1 MEQFGPYRI
10 TALLGR
16 GGMGEVYRA
25 HDAETDRVVALKL
38 LRPDFTSDAEY
49 TARFRRECR
58 SAAKL
63 SEAHVVPIHR
73 FGEIDGRLY
82 LDMRLV
88 SGTDLAKWL
97 RANGPLPPEVAV
109 AVVSQVASA
118 LDAAHAEG
126 LVHRDVKPSNLLLSG
141 TDGNMIDTST
151 VFVYLLDFG
160 VARPSADAPDAV
172 QLTRAGTVPG
182 SPNYVAP
189 ERFSGVE
196 GDPRADVYSLACVLF
211 EILTGRTPFTGDL
224 PALMGAHLQKP
235 PPRPSAVR
243 GGVPPG
249 FDAVVAK
256 GMAKDP
262 EQRYTTAG
270 ELASAARG
278 VLGITG
284 PQNAATVMGGRRAA
298 VAAART
304 VQPPSPRAAVTGPP
318 ADGVTMRFGPGVTA
332 PPPAATPAAPKTRK
346 RRRRLGRVILNS
358 LVTGLLLAAVIF
370 YLVQRDTGE
379 VHVVGATATAAEPGK
394 ACDVTVDVVG
404 TIRTNGEPGSV
415 TVEWLRSDG
424 EGTGPMTQVVA
435 AGATS
440 TDVHLLWTLSGKGRY
455 PATATLKILEPDP
468 LQAEAEFT
476 YDCG

>member
-38 LRPDFTSDAEY
+38 LRPDFTSDAEF

-63 SEAHVVPIHR
+63 SEAHVIPIHR

-97 RANGPLPPEVAV
+97 RANGPLAPEAAV

-126 LVHRDVKPSNLLLSG
+126 LVHRDVKPSNLLLTG
-141 TDGNMIDTST
+141 TDGNMVDVST

-160 VARPSADAPDAV
+160 VARASADAPGAV

-211 EILTGRTPFTGDL
+211 EVLTGRTPFSGDL
-224 PALMGAHLQKP
+224 PALMGAHLHTP
-235 PPRPSAVR
+235 PPRPSIVR
-243 GGVPPG
+243 DGVPPG
-249 FDAVVAK
+249 FDAVVAT

-262 EQRYTTAG
+262 ERRYPTAG
-270 ELASAARG
+270 ELASAARQ

-284 PQNAATVMGGRRAA
+284 PQNAVTAMGGRGAA
-298 VAAART
+298 IAAART
-304 VQPPSPRAAVTGPP
+304 VPSSRAAVPPP
-318 ADGVTMRFGPGVTA
+318 ADGVTVRFGPGVTA
-332 PPPAATPAAPKTRK
+332 PRPQAVPTAGKP
-346 RRRRLGRVILNS
+346 RRRFGKMIVNS
-358 LVTGLLLAAVIF
+358 LVTGLVLAAVIV
-370 YLVQRDTGE
+370 YLVQRDTGRLQ
-379 VHVVGATATAAEPGK
+379 VTGATAAAVDPGK

-404 TIRTNGEPGSV
+404 TIRTNGEPGSI
-415 TVEWLRSDG
+415 TLEWLRSDG
-424 EGTGPMTQVVA
+424 EGTGPMTQAVA
-435 AGATS
+435 AAATS

-455 PATATLKILEPDP
+455 SATATLRIIEPNP
-468 LQAEAEFT
+468 AQAEAEFT
-476 YDCG
+476 YDCS